1 MSVPKDQPALTIE
14 FTPGQTIRFSY
25 RNWQGAVAERTAR
38 VISLTYGATKWHQE
52 PQWLL
57 QAYDL
62 EKNAVRLFALRD
74 MLPAAAP

>member
-1 MSVPKDQPALTIE
+1 MGGPKDQSALAME
-14 FTPGQTIRFSY
+14 FTSGQTIRFGY

-38 VISLTYGATKWHQE
+38 VISLIYGATEWHQE

-62 EKNAVRLFALRD
+62 EKNAVRLFALRN
-74 MLPAAAP
+74 MTPAE

>member
-1 MSVPKDQPALTIE
+1 MPIQDQTPLAIE
-14 FTPGQTIRFSY
+14 FASGQVIRFRY
-25 RNWQGAVAERTAR
+25 KNWQGVAAERTAR
-38 VISLTYGATKWHQE
+38 VISLAYGATEWHQE

-74 MLPAAAP
+74 MVPDAAP